1 MKRPLADRTAKTPV
15 SRRTSRMVTV
25 TGGRHHIV
33 KVRLSDRELG
43 LLRERAERACV
54 SLQRF
59 LFEAAL
65 CGWAPQSAA
74 RRRATEDAERARIV
88 LTGVANNV
96 NQLAKWANTNHVLPD
111 GISDTL
117 EDVRRAVM
125 VLAETTERLQA
136 GFLPPQ

>member
-1 MKRPLADRTAKTPV
+1 MA
-15 SRRTSRMVTV
+15 TV
-25 TGGRHHIV
+25 TGGRHNVV

-43 LLRERAERACV
+43 QLQERAGRARV

-59 LFEAAL
+59 LFEAAMS
-65 CGWAPQSAA
+65 GSAAQSAE

-96 NQLAKWANTNHVLPD
+96 NQLAKWANANHVLPD
-111 GISDTL
+111 GFNDAL
-117 EDVRRAVM
+117 DEVRRATT

-136 GFLPPQ
+136 GFVAPR